1 MMLAHVTLLVSV
13 PIQFFRTTNHY
24 SMVKALWMASLV
36 LTYVEI
42 AVEISDHTNIW
53 RIGGKKRRWPARN
66 PAPRKVPR
74 SIEIEAPAPQPSKK
88 KEGEVE
94 EQNDGELDNVIL
106 HHFQQW

>member
-53 RIGGKKRRWPARN
+53 RIGGKKKAV
-66 PAPRKVPR
+66 AG
-74 SIEIEAPAPQPSKK
+74 AQPSARKSPTIHSK
-88 KEGEVE
+88 SKYAFVFYFSKAEACS
-94 EQNDGELDNVIL
+94 
-106 HHFQQW
+106 